1 MRSVRQTIF
10 HVRAAASGV
19 RAEARESCGFA
30 KNALTGGGPAR
41 QDGATAERQEAWP
54 RIALV
59 TPVRNGAAYIEQTMR
74 SVLGQNY
81 PNLEYVVVDGGST
94 DGTREIIRKYEGQL
108 TGWISEPDQGM
119 YDALNKGFART
130 SGEIM
135 GWLNAG
141 DLLHVNGLMVVGG
154 VFGTL
159 PQVEW
164 LTGRPTKF
172 SEGGETI
179 EVMDLPRWSRF
190 RFLAGA
196 NKYIQQES
204 TFWRRSL
211 WDRAGGKVEAR
222 LRAEGDFEL
231 WVRFFRYAKL
241 YSVDAL
247 IGGYRLH
254 TNALG
259 GGDPKRYDKMCDEI
273 VREELQA
280 TKGAL
285 GTKLFVR
292 ATRMIQGVPK
302 VRGGWNRVAVRALYQ
317 WAGADWPPVIRYD
330 VEKGWVCVK

>member
-1 MRSVRQTIF
+1 MKKQY
-10 HVRAAASGV
+10 RAPEL
-19 RAEARESCGFA
+19 RRLEP
-30 KNALTGGGPAR
+30 L
-41 QDGATAERQEAWP
+41 AWP
-54 RIALV
+54 RVSIV
-59 TPVRNGAAYIEQTMR
+59 TAVRNGEKFIEQTMR

-81 PNLEYVVVDGGST
+81 PSLEYVVVDGGST
-94 DGTREIIRKYEGQL
+94 DGTREIVRKYEGQL
-108 TGWISEPDQGM
+108 TAWISEPDQGM

-130 SGEIM
+130 TGEVM

-154 VFGTL
+154 VFGAL

-172 SEGGETI
+172 GEGGETI
-179 EVMDLPRWSRF
+179 EVMDLPRWSRW

-211 WDRAGGKVEAR
+211 WERAGGNVDAR

-231 WVRFFRYAKL
+231 WVRFFRHAKL

-254 TNALG
+254 GQGLG
-259 GGDPKRYDKMCDEI
+259 SGDLPRYDRTCEEI
-273 VREELQA
+273 ASQELRA
-280 TKGAL
+280 TSGAT
-285 GTKLFVR
+285 GTKLFAR
-292 ATRMIQGVPK
+292 ATRMLKKVPK
-302 VRGGWNRVAVRALYQ
+302 VRGAWNRVAVRALYR
-317 WAGADWPPVIRYD
+317 WAGLDWAPVIRYD
-330 VEKGWVCVK
+330 VERGWVCGK